1 MTTTTT
7 SKPLI
12 AMPAL
17 YRTSGIVSTTTMGTC
32 LIGMTERSSL
42 PHPGRAALPGR
53 IAEQIVAQ
61 FVLLGVRPG
70 EALPSEARLADQFQV
85 SRPIIREALKQLEG
99 QGLVEVING
108 RGTLVKPLNEGQLR
122 AYFTHAISIQR
133 VPFRELMEARKPIEV
148 QSARLAAQRRTLDQ
162 LDDMRAIIQRMR
174 RNIGNADVYVDLDHD
189 LHALI
194 AEASGNLIIA
204 HLVRAFRGAL
214 NDLTH
219 DTLYRRRN
227 RQQLERVHALH
238 EAIVTEIGYRNVEAA
253 GHAMDVHFT
262 EALAFLI
269 QRQEGGKRQP

>member
-1 MTTTTT
+1 MNH
-7 SKPLI
+7 KP
-12 AMPAL
+12 
-17 YRTSGIVSTTTMGTC
+17 
-32 LIGMTERSSL
+32 
-42 PHPGRAALPGR
+42 RAPLPGQ
-53 IAEQIVAQ
+53 IAEQIMTQLTQ
-61 FVLLGVRPG
+61 FGVKPG
-70 EALPSEARLADQFQV
+70 EFLPAEGKLATQFGV
-85 SRPIIREALKQLEG
+85 SRPIVREALKQLEG

-108 RGTLVKPLNEGQLR
+108 RGTLVKPLDEGQLR
-122 AYFTHAISIQR
+122 PYFTHAISIQR

-162 LDDMRAIIQRMR
+162 LDDLQAILQRMR
-174 RNIGNADVYVDLDHD
+174 RNIGNADAYVDLDHD

-204 HLVRAFRGAL
+204 HLIRSFRGAL

-219 DTLYRRRN
+219 NTLYRRRN

-253 GHAMDVHFT
+253 GHAMDVHFS

-269 QRQEGGKRQP
+269 QRQEGGKRSP